1 MNICH
6 SWPTVGFPAAAGAL
20 ASVRAVL
27 LEFSDMCGI
36 GGLKPAAASPLL
48 IPRSRKKWALE
59 N

>member
-36 GGLKPAAASPLL
+36 GGLKPAAVSPLL
-48 IPRSRKKWALE
+48 IPRSRKE
-59 N
+59 